1 MDNSKTPP
9 LQEITMI
16 DLSVHIE
23 RMKAHIEADELVC
36 GTGFEDGKG
45 CFIGCTFDRYDHE
58 HAALSTG
65 VPEWLWYLADDLHE
79 SMSQSVDRGDMALK
93 LLHGFEKCED
103 FDALERAI
111 HIYIQRQNIE
121 RVTALEID
129 AALKSE
135 VLAAI
140 DAVISCHEAALP
152 FDAPEWVAARSAA
165 ALAARSAQF
174 SVTSA
179 WSAAR
184 AARSA
189 ARSAEEAASTSAQ
202 VSVTSEAWSAAAA
215 ARSAAEAKDCSAP
228 EKWSAGWSAVEAATY
243 DAIGQELLRLLE
255 RGE

>member
-1 MDNSKTPP
+1 
-9 LQEITMI
+9 MI

-65 VPEWLWYLADDLHE
+65 VPEWLWYLADDLYE
-79 SMSQSVDRGDMALK
+79 NMSRSVDRGDMALK

-152 FDAPEWVAARSAA
+152 VDAPEWAA
-165 ALAARSAQF
+165 ALAA
-174 SVTSA
+174 
-179 WSAAR
+179 
-184 AARSA
+184 
-189 ARSAEEAASTSAQ
+189 EAAAEAAQ
-202 VSVTSEAWSAAAA
+202 VSVTSEAWSAEWSAAAA
-215 ARSAAEAKDCSAP
+215 ARSAAEATGCSAP
-228 EKWSAGWSAVEAATY
+228 EKWSAEWSAAAAARWSAAEAATY

>member
-1 MDNSKTPP
+1 M
-9 LQEITMI
+9 MI

-65 VPEWLWYLADDLHE
+65 VPEWLWYLADELHE
-79 SMSQSVDRGDMALK
+79 SMSRSVDRGDMALK

-152 FDAPEWVAARSAA
+152 FDAPEWSAARSAA
-165 ALAARSAQF
+165 
-174 SVTSA
+174 
-179 WSAAR
+179 
-184 AARSA
+184 
-189 ARSAEEAASTSAQ
+189 EAASTSAQ
-202 VSVTSEAWSAAAA
+202 VSVTSEAGSAEWAAALA
-215 ARSAAEAKDCSAP
+215 ASSAKWSAAEAEDWSALA
-228 EKWSAGWSAVEAATY
+228 KWSAKWSAAEAATY
-243 DAIGQELLRLLE
+243 DDIGQELLRLLG
-255 RGE
+255 RSHGSPFLCAALS

>member
-1 MDNSKTPP
+1 M
-9 LQEITMI
+9 MI

-65 VPEWLWYLADDLHE
+65 VPEWLWYLADELHE
-79 SMSQSVDRGDMALK
+79 SMSRSVDRGDMALK

-152 FDAPEWVAARSAA
+152 VGAPEWAAARSAA
-165 ALAARSAQF
+165 
-174 SVTSA
+174 
-179 WSAAR
+179 
-184 AARSA
+184 
-189 ARSAEEAASTSAQ
+189 EAASTSAQ
-202 VSVTSEAWSAAAA
+202 VSVTSEAGSAKWSAALA
-215 ARSAAEAKDCSAP
+215 ARSAAEAEDCSAP
-228 EKWSAGWSAVEAATY
+228 AKWSAKWSAEWSAAEAATY
-243 DAIGQELLRLLE
+243 DDIGQELLRLLGVYGLALSE
-255 RGE
+255 AVEAGRIWRS

>member
-1 MDNSKTPP
+1 M
-9 LQEITMI
+9 MI
-16 DLSVHIE
+16 NLSVHIE
-23 RMKAHIEADELVC
+23 RMKDHIEADELVR

-65 VPEWLWYLADDLHE
+65 VPEWLWYLADELHE
-79 SMSQSVDRGDMALK
+79 NMSRSVDRGDMALK

-152 FDAPEWVAARSAA
+152 VDAPEWAAK
-165 ALAARSAQF
+165 
-174 SVTSA
+174 
-179 WSAAR
+179 WSAA
-184 AARSA
+184 
-189 ARSAEEAASTSAQ
+189 EAASTSAQ
-202 VSVTSEAWSAAAA
+202 VSVTSEAWSEAWSAGWSEAWSAGWSAAAA
-215 ARSAAEAKDCSAP
+215 ARSAA
-228 EKWSAGWSAVEAATY
+228 EAATY
-243 DAIGQELLRLLE
+243 DAIGQELLRLLGVDGLALSE
-255 RGE
+255 AVEAGE

>member
-1 MDNSKTPP
+1 
-9 LQEITMI
+9 MI

-23 RMKAHIEADELVC
+23 RMETHIEADELVC

-65 VPEWLWYLADDLHE
+65 VPEWLWYLADELHE
-79 SMSQSVDRGDMALK
+79 SMSRSVDRGDMALK

-152 FDAPEWVAARSAA
+152 VDAPEWAAK
-165 ALAARSAQF
+165 
-174 SVTSA
+174 
-179 WSAAR
+179 WSAA
-184 AARSA
+184 
-189 ARSAEEAASTSAQ
+189 EAASTSAQ
-202 VSVTSEAWSAAAA
+202 VSVTSEAGSEAGSAALAASSAKWSANWSAAKAAMSAAEAEDCSALANWSATWSAAAA
-215 ARSAAEAKDCSAP
+215 A
-228 EKWSAGWSAVEAATY
+228 TY
-243 DAIGQELLRLLE
+243 DDIGQELLRLLE
-255 RGE
+255 REG

>member
-1 MDNSKTPP
+1 
-9 LQEITMI
+9 MI

-23 RMKAHIEADELVC
+23 RMKAHIEADELVR
-36 GTGFEDGKG
+36 GLGFANGRG
-45 CFIGCTFDRYDHE
+45 CFVGCTFDRYDHE

-65 VPEWLWYLADDLHE
+65 VPEWLWYLADELHE
-79 SMSQSVDRGDMALK
+79 SMSRSVDRGDMALK

-140 DAVISCHEAALP
+140 DAVISCHEAAIP
-152 FDAPEWVAARSAA
+152 FDAPEWA
-165 ALAARSAQF
+165 
-174 SVTSA
+174 
-179 WSAAR
+179 

-189 ARSAEEAASTSAQ
+189 ARSAQ
-202 VSVTSEAWSAAAA
+202 VSVTSEAGSEAGSAALAASSAKWSANWSAAKAAMSAAEAEDCSALANWSATWSAAAA
-215 ARSAAEAKDCSAP
+215 A
-228 EKWSAGWSAVEAATY
+228 TY
-243 DAIGQELLRLLE
+243 DDIGQELLRLLE
-255 RGE
+255 REG

>member
-1 MDNSKTPP
+1 
-9 LQEITMI
+9 MI

-23 RMKAHIEADELVC
+23 RMETHIEADELVR
-36 GTGFEDGKG
+36 GLGFEDGKG

-58 HAALSTG
+58 YAALSTG
-65 VPEWLWYLADDLHE
+65 VPEWLWYLADGLHE
-79 SMSQSVDRGDMALK
+79 SMSRAVDRGDMALK
-93 LLHGFEKCED
+93 LLHGFEQCED

-152 FDAPEWVAARSAA
+152 VDAPEWAETRSAA
-165 ALAARSAQF
+165 GAA
-174 SVTSA
+174 
-179 WSAAR
+179 
-184 AARSA
+184 
-189 ARSAEEAASTSAQ
+189 AEAAQ
-202 VSVTSEAWSAAAA
+202 VSVTLESSSAELSAALAA
-215 ARSAAEAKDCSAP
+215 SSAESSAASSAAEAAAEAADCSAP
-228 EKWSAGWSAVEAATY
+228 AKWSAKWAAAEAATY
-243 DAIGQELLRLLE
+243 DDIGQELLRLLE

>member
-1 MDNSKTPP
+1 
-9 LQEITMI
+9 MI

-23 RMKAHIEADELVC
+23 RMETHIEADELVC

-58 HAALSTG
+58 YAALSTG
-65 VPEWLWYLADDLHE
+65 VPEWLWYLADELHE
-79 SMSQSVDRGDMALK
+79 SMSRSVDRGDMALK

-152 FDAPEWVAARSAA
+152 VDAPDWAAARSAA
-165 ALAARSAQF
+165 ALAGR
-174 SVTSA
+174 
-179 WSAAR
+179 
-184 AARSA
+184 
-189 ARSAEEAASTSAQ
+189 SAQ
-202 VSVTSEAWSAAAA
+202 VSVTSEAGSAEWSAALAA
-215 ARSAAEAKDCSAP
+215 WSAEWSAALEASSAELSAALEASSAAEAEDWSALAHWSARCSA
-228 EKWSAGWSAVEAATY
+228 AEAAAY
-243 DAIGQELLRLLE
+243 DDIGQELLRLLGVYGLALSE
-255 RGE
+255 AVEAGE

>member
-1 MDNSKTPP
+1 
-9 LQEITMI
+9 MI

-23 RMKAHIEADELVC
+23 RMEIHIEADELVR
-36 GTGFEDGKG
+36 GLGFEDGKG

-65 VPEWLWYLADDLHE
+65 VPEWLWYLADGLHE
-79 SMSQSVDRGDMALK
+79 SMSRSVDRGDMALK

-152 FDAPEWVAARSAA
+152 VDAPEWAAAEAAAEAARSAA
-165 ALAARSAQF
+165 
-174 SVTSA
+174 
-179 WSAAR
+179 
-184 AARSA
+184 
-189 ARSAEEAASTSAQ
+189 EAASTSAQ
-202 VSVTSEAWSAAAA
+202 VSVTSEAGSAEWSAALAAEAA
-215 ARSAAEAKDCSAP
+215 AKAAGWSAALAASSAAEAEDWSALAHWSARCSA
-228 EKWSAGWSAVEAATY
+228 AEAAAY
-243 DAIGQELLRLLE
+243 DDIGQELLRLLGVYGLALSE
-255 RGE
+255 AVEAGE

>member
-1 MDNSKTPP
+1 
-9 LQEITMI
+9 MI

-23 RMKAHIEADELVC
+23 RMKDHIEADELVC

-45 CFIGCTFDRYDHE
+45 CFIGCTFDRYDHR
-58 HAALSTG
+58 HAAKTTG

-79 SMSQSVDRGDMALK
+79 STSKSVNQGDMALK

-111 HIYIQRQNIE
+111 HIYIQRRNIE

-152 FDAPEWVAARSAA
+152 VDAPEWAAAEAAAESAEAAAESARSAEWSA
-165 ALAARSAQF
+165 ALAAG
-174 SVTSA
+174 
-179 WSAAR
+179 
-184 AARSA
+184 
-189 ARSAEEAASTSAQ
+189 
-202 VSVTSEAWSAAAA
+202 
-215 ARSAAEAKDCSAP
+215 SAAEAEDWSAP
-228 EKWSAGWSAVEAATY
+228 AKWSAKWAAAEAATY
-243 DAIGQELLRLLE
+243 DDIGQELLRLLGVDGLALSE
-255 RGE
+255 AVEAGE

>member
-1 MDNSKTPP
+1 
-9 LQEITMI
+9 
-16 DLSVHIE
+16 
-23 RMKAHIEADELVC
+23 MKDHIEADELVC

-79 SMSQSVDRGDMALK
+79 IMSRSVDRGDMALK

-103 FDALERAI
+103 FDGLERAI
-111 HIYIQRQNIE
+111 HIYIQRRNIE

-152 FDAPEWVAARSAA
+152 VDAPEWAA
-165 ALAARSAQF
+165 A
-174 SVTSA
+174 
-179 WSAAR
+179 
-184 AARSA
+184 
-189 ARSAEEAASTSAQ
+189 EAASTSAQ
-202 VSVTSEAWSAAAA
+202 VSVTSVTSEAEWSAALA
-215 ARSAAEAKDCSAP
+215 ARSAEWSAALEAEAEDWSTLAKRSVKLSAAWSASSAA
-228 EKWSAGWSAVEAATY
+228 EAEDWSTLAKWSATY
-243 DAIGQELLRLLE
+243 DDIGQELLRLLE
-255 RGE
+255 R

>member
-1 MDNSKTPP
+1 
-9 LQEITMI
+9 
-16 DLSVHIE
+16 
-23 RMKAHIEADELVC
+23 MKAHIEADELVC

-58 HAALSTG
+58 YAALSTG

-152 FDAPEWVAARSAA
+152 VDAPEWAETRSAA
-165 ALAARSAQF
+165 GAA
-174 SVTSA
+174 
-179 WSAAR
+179 
-184 AARSA
+184 
-189 ARSAEEAASTSAQ
+189 AEAAQ
-202 VSVTSEAWSAAAA
+202 VSVTLESSSAELSAALAA
-215 ARSAAEAKDCSAP
+215 SSAAEAEDWSALAHWSARCSA
-228 EKWSAGWSAVEAATY
+228 AEAAAY
-243 DAIGQELLRLLE
+243 DDIGQELLRLLGVYGMALSE
-255 RGE
+255 AVEAGE